1 MLPFIKVFS
10 LVVRAFSR
18 PLINYTKRYHN
29 SNRSNIHQYLKIFF
43 IRLGNFYN
51 RVETKINKKFL
62 KIEIADDIFI
72 KPLSDDVAL
81 DKGVEFF
88 YEIFFYSIVLSL
100 PLYEMW
106 IQQESNNKKAEDLKK
121 KLEHLDGEVRAL
133 HEKEMLFDRK
143 LQSQVLNLEALVQKN
158 EKNTAEIIVE
168 MNSLKYEV
176 NKLVEVHMNAFNK
189 VQPKK

>member
-10 LVVRAFSR
+10 LIVRAFSR

-29 SNRSNIHQYLKIFF
+29 SNKSNLHQLLKVFF

-51 RVETKINKKFL
+51 RVETRINKKFL
-62 KIEIADDIFI
+62 KIEIADDVFI

-121 KLEHLDGEVRAL
+121 KLEHLDNEVRVL
-133 HEKEMLFDRK
+133 HEKELEFDQK
-143 LQSQVLNLEALVQKN
+143 LQGQISNLETLVQKN
-158 EKNTAEIIVE
+158 EKNTGEIMAE
-168 MNSLKYEV
+168 MNHLKYEV
-176 NKLVEVHMNAFNK
+176 SKLVELQLKSFNK
-189 VQPKK
+189 VQPAP